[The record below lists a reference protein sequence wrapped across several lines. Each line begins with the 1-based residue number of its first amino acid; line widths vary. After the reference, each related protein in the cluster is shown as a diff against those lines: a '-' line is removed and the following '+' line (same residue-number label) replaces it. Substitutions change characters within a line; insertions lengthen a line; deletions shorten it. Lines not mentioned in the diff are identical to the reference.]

1 MRVAAI
7 FVFVVALGGCARPEA
22 PVPPR
27 PQAAPA
33 EAEAKSAPS
42 AARSYSFAV
51 VALSRGRGVPP
62 EAREAMK
69 RVAAMVEADRAR
81 GVRVQSRSQR
91 IGLEGE
97 TCLAIEYESAADGG
111 RAKARADEIASGVD
125 LFRVEAGPCPAPA
138 GGR

>member
-1 MRVAAI
+1 MVASL
-7 FVFVVALGGCARPEA
+7 VLVTALGACARPEA

-27 PQAAPA
+27 PKEPPA
-33 EAEAKSAPS
+33 EAPAGAAPS
-42 AARSYSFAV
+42 ASGPFSFVV
-51 VALSRGRGVPP
+51 VALSRGKGVPP

-81 GVRVQSRSQR
+81 GLRAESRSQR

-97 TCLAIEYESAADGG
+97 TCLSIEYESAAEGA
-111 RAKARADEIASGVD
+111 RAKARADEIAKGVD
-125 LFRVEAGPCPAPA
+125 LFRVEAGSCPTPA

>member
-1 MRVAAI
+1 LRVAAI
-7 FVFVVALGGCARPEA
+7 FVFVVSLGGCARPEA
-22 PVPPR
+22 PVPPH
-27 PQAAPA
+27 PKAPPA

-42 AARSYSFAV
+42 ASRAYSFV
-51 VALSRGRGVPP
+51 VVVLSRGRGVPP
-62 EAREAMK
+62 AAREAMK

-81 GVRVQSRSQR
+81 GLRVESRSQR

-97 TCLAIEYESAADGG
+97 TCLAIEYESATEGA
-111 RAKARADEIASGVD
+111 RAKARADEMAVGVD